1 MKYGERVVAVVNP
14 RAGGGAASGRLAAL
28 GRTLGQHFPRW
39 EVRLTAGPGHAT
51 ELARAAVAEGATAV
65 LSVGGDGT
73 HHEVVQALMD
83 PAAEG
88 VALGVLHAG
97 TGGDFRRNVPT
108 ASWSEAV
115 AAMASRPARVIDVG
129 HAAFRTDA
137 GDAATEWFLN
147 VASAGL
153 SGSVDR
159 AVNAGSKVFG
169 GTVSFA
175 LGTLKALRSHRA
187 ARVKLTVDG
196 RVVHDGPAHLVLAC
210 NGKWAGGGMMFAP
223 EARLDDGL
231 LDVVM
236 LRGDRIGS
244 VLGAMPS
251 VYRGQHVKHP
261 DILLDRGRVVEVS
274 TEDFAPIDLD
284 GESPGRAPVTF
295 TVHPA
300 RLALLGAG

>member
-14 RAGGGAASGRLAAL
+14 RAGGGAASGRLAAF
-28 GRTLGQHFPRW
+28 GHTLGQHFPRW

-51 ELARAAVAEGATAV
+51 ELTRAAVAEGATAV

-97 TGGDFRRNVPT
+97 TGDFRRNVPT

-129 HAAFRTDA
+129 HAAFRTHA
-137 GDAATEWFLN
+137 GEAATSGFSTSPRRACRA
-147 VASAGL
+147 ASTAR
-153 SGSVDR
+153 STR
-159 AVNAGSKVFG
+159 AARCSG

-210 NGKWAGGGMMFAP
+210 NGKWAGGR
-223 EARLDDGL
+223 RLPP
-231 LDVVM
+231 
-236 LRGDRIGS
+236 RPGS
-244 VLGAMPS
+244 TTGC
-251 VYRGQHVKHP
+251 
-261 DILLDRGRVVEVS
+261 S
-274 TEDFAPIDLD
+274 TW
-284 GESPGRAPVTF
+284 
-295 TVHPA
+295 
-300 RLALLGAG
+300 